1 MYFLIANKQNT
12 EISLANTDFKTRCG
26 RVGNNSHANNIIILP
41 KQGLKVKTISLNSYS
56 PSKVANEWRNIS
68 KSPYNWVISPLTQ
81 PQVANQ
87 QQKTQYY
94 HIVGICTKH

>member
-41 KQGLKVKTISLNSYS
+41 KQGLMKITG
-56 PSKVANEWRNIS
+56 R
-68 KSPYNWVISPLTQ
+68 
-81 PQVANQ
+81 
-87 QQKTQYY
+87 
-94 HIVGICTKH
+94 